1 MKESEII
8 KIEPHINK
16 EELKI
21 LFKNVL
27 NYNKVERNLRI
38 LELIVRNDL
47 TFLELLELLELNMI
61 QTIREM
67 NGEIQEVLNNRN
79 NY

>member
-47 TFLELLELLELNMI
+47 TFLELLELNMI